1 MENKREGNI
10 YDKIVK
16 ENIESIIPA
25 LMNSVLGF
33 NVMDS
38 TVIKEK
44 LQQTKEKEADV
55 LRIITDPTGRKF
67 ILHLE
72 FQVDDYKKN
81 GLSND

>member
-25 LMNSVLGF
+25 LMNIVLKF
-33 NVMDS
+33 KVLDS

-55 LRIITDPTGRKF
+55 LRIVTDPSGRKF
-67 ILHLE
+67 ILHPCDGRLNL
-72 FQVDDYKKN
+72 K
-81 GLSND
+81 

>member
-25 LMNSVLGF
+25 LMNIVLGF
-33 NVMDS
+33 KVLDS

-55 LRIITDPTGRKF
+55 LRIITDPSGRKF
-67 ILHLE
+67 ILHIE
-72 FQVDDYKKN
+72 FQVDD
-81 GLSND
+81 